1 MLVQAITMYRL
12 WVISTLGILAKLVSS
27 ELSCDPNDPVIQ
39 LLRNSKDGHEQC
51 SKLMTTEPPTTLTTI
66 TNVDSPST
74 TWMVYL
80 YQNEIVY
87 TPHTSFQTSFIR
99 TTIVRTTT
107 ATVTDTVT
115 GSPAANPPSIVS
127 TGQGIQPTYVVAGEQ
142 TILYTGATILADP
155 NIRVS
160 L

>member
-1 MLVQAITMYRL
+1 
-12 WVISTLGILAKLVSS
+12 
-27 ELSCDPNDPVIQ
+27 
-39 LLRNSKDGHEQC
+39 
-51 SKLMTTEPPTTLTTI
+51 MTTEPPTTLTTI

-127 TGQGIQPTYVVAGEQ
+127 TGQGIQPTDVVAGEQ
-142 TILYTGATILADP
+142 TILYTGATILVDP